1 MSTFGVHLVV
11 LLLLRNN
18 KTLWLRIGGGY
29 FLKGDRKEMKAD
41 IMKLELLA
49 WDIIITEVQ
58 DSYQK
63 NGKIG
68 SASMVSA
75 VQILQVIYSETKF
88 NQLLK
93 DIRDIGEYVDKKYQK
108 RMETFHEAQW
118 CVNSMIQDL
127 SRDYILGKIN
137 IEEENP
143 E

>member
-1 MSTFGVHLVV
+1 
-11 LLLLRNN
+11 
-18 KTLWLRIGGGY
+18 
-29 FLKGDRKEMKAD
+29 MKAD

-75 VQILQVIYSETKF
+75 VQILQVIYSETRF